1 MTTRVRTAVS
11 ILAAVVLSGLGLG
24 AVPDGS
30 ETVPLTAR
38 EKAVHVWNRLGF
50 GPRPGDVEAV
60 LKMGVRAWIERQL
73 FPERISDG
81 AVQTKL
87 AKLPTLRMSTEDLFD
102 KFERPLREARQERK
116 REMAAKG
123 DIGEVDDADL
133 EKMREKIPPEKRPRR
148 IVEELSAARV
158 LRAVYS
164 ERQLNEVMVDFWMN
178 HFNVYAAKGLD
189 RIFVTSFEE
198 NVVRPRVWG
207 RFDNLLLATAKSPAM
222 LFYLDNAQSA
232 ADENHRPLSPMRSG
246 PRRALF
252 AGSGA
257 PAAAKKKMPSGLNE
271 NYARELMELHTLG
284 VEGGYSQRDVTEL
297 ARVLT
302 GWSIDRRG
310 GEPGGFLFRPLLHD
324 IGEKTV
330 LGIRFPAGGGMEE
343 GERAIRILAHHPA
356 TARHIAAQLCQRLV
370 ADDPPREL
378 VARVAQ
384 RFLATDGDLRETVR
398 AIVESREFFDPKYYK
413 AKVKSPFE
421 YAASAVRAA
430 GGETDGA
437 LPMVRAIAQM
447 GEPLYLCQPP
457 TGYSDASSAW
467 VNTGAL
473 VARLNFALDVAG
485 NKLPGTGIDVESL
498 LSRTDKDAAGSIQS
512 LARALTGW
520 DLSDETRDTI
530 AKRLENETNENAPI
544 ETRLPL
550 VAGLILGS
558 PEFQRQ

>member
-1 MTTRVRTAVS
+1 MMSRSRTAVS
-11 ILAAVVLSGLGLG
+11 VLVAILTSGLGLG
-24 AVPDGS
+24 AAPDGS
-30 ETVPLTAR
+30 ERVPLTAR

-50 GPRPGDVEAV
+50 GPRPGNVDIV
-60 LKMGVRAWIERQL
+60 LRMGVSAWIERQL
-73 FPERISDG
+73 FPERIPD
-81 AVQTKL
+81 ATVQTKL
-87 AKLPTLRMSTEDLFD
+87 AKLPTLWMSTEDLFD

-116 REMAAKG
+116 RELAAKG
-123 DIGEVDDADL
+123 DTGEVADADL
-133 EKMREKIPPEKRPRR
+133 ENMREMIPPENRPRR

-198 NVVRPRVWG
+198 DVVRPQVWG
-207 RFDNLLLATAKSPAM
+207 RFEDLLLATAKSPAM

-232 ADENHRPLSPMRSG
+232 ADESHRALPPMRSG
-246 PRRALF
+246 PRRAWF
-252 AGSGA
+252 SRTGGA
-257 PAAAKKKMPSGLNE
+257 PAAPKKKMPSGLNE

-284 VEGGYSQRDVTEL
+284 VDGGYTQRDVTEL

-302 GWSIDRRG
+302 GWSIERQG
-310 GEPGGFLFRPLLHD
+310 GGFLFRPLLHD
-324 IGEKTV
+324 VGEKTV
-330 LGIRFPAGGGMEE
+330 LGIRFPVGGGMEE

-356 TARHIAAQLCQRLV
+356 TARHIATQLCQRLV
-370 ADDPPREL
+370 ADDPPKEL
-378 VARVAQ
+378 VAHVAQ

-398 AIVESREFFDPKYYK
+398 AIVESREFFDPKFYR

-421 YAASAVRAA
+421 YAVSAIRAA

-437 LPMVRAIAQM
+437 LPVVRAIAQM

-457 TGYSDASSAW
+457 TGYSDASSVW
-467 VNTGAL
+467 VNAGAL

-485 NKLPGTGIDVESL
+485 NKLPGTGIDVESV

-512 LARALTGW
+512 LARTLTGW
-520 DLSDETRDTI
+520 DLSDETRETI
-530 AKRLENETNENAPI
+530 AKRLAEETKENVPI
-544 ETRLPL
+544 DTRLPL
-550 VAGLILGS
+550 IAGLILGS